1 VEEKYS
7 YDDRPILPEDMNVQ
21 QISVPVRLPTGE
33 GTCSQSYS
41 SRNIQIEHVLVI
53 EAESRNKDGES
64 NTRVSYRAVA
74 KLRDIQA
81 KINIPRLWKIF
92 LFIYT

>member
-7 YDDRPILPEDMNVQ
+7 YEDHLILPEDINIQ
-21 QISVPVRLPTGE
+21 QISVPVRLPAGE

-64 NTRVSYRAVA
+64 NTRVSYPAVS
-74 KLRDIQA
+74 KP
-81 KINIPRLWKIF
+81 PRCSG
-92 LFIYT
+92 